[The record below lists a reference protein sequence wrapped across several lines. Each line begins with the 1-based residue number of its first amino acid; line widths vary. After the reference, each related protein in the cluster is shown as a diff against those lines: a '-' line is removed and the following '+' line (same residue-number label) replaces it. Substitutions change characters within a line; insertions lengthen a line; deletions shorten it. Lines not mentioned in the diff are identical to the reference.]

1 MLPERKT
8 KALAALK
15 RLAGLHKKVESM
27 IGADAYCVD
36 ILEQLLAMQGHMKY
50 IQGQV
55 LESHLRT
62 CAGKRMASKRD
73 SQVFVEELT
82 HAIGLSQRS

>member
-1 MLPERKT
+1 MLSERKE

-15 RLAGLHKKVESM
+15 RLAGLQKKVETM

-36 ILEQLLAMQGHMKY
+36 ILEQLLAMQGHVKHV
-50 IQGQV
+50 QSQV

-62 CAGKRMASKRD
+62 ASKKIPSSRA
-73 SQVFVEELT
+73 FVDELT